1 MAGVITSSANPR
13 LKLVRKL
20 ASRRQREKLGLFVCE
35 GEDLVA
41 AALAAGL
48 EPVEA
53 LLDAERPALAD
64 LIARPETVAPELLAE
79 VSTLAHPPRVI
90 AVFRRADL
98 KRGTDAATG
107 LALWRVA
114 DPGNVGTLVRTADA
128 LGPAF
133 VAVSP
138 GSADPTSPKALRA
151 SMGSVFRV
159 PFAAF
164 EEAPQ
169 PRIGLVAHGGQAL
182 DQVELLERVTF
193 VLGAEREGLPQE
205 VAASCDELV
214 SIPLSEGA
222 ESLNVAVAGAIAL
235 YERWRRLQ
243 RQRMA
248 RSVAS

>member
-1 MAGVITSSANPR
+1 VITSAANPR

-20 ASRRQREKLGLFVCE
+20 ASRRQRDKLGLFVCE

-41 AALAAGL
+41 SGLDAGL

-53 LLDAERPALAD
+53 LIDAERPALAD
-64 LIARPETVAPELLAE
+64 RIPRAETVAPELLAE

-90 AVFRRADL
+90 VVFRRADL
-98 KRGTDAATG
+98 KRGTDTATG

-114 DPGNVGTLVRTADA
+114 DPGNIGTLVRSADA

-133 VAVSP
+133 VALSP
-138 GSADPTSPKALRA
+138 GCADPTSSKALRA

-164 EEAPQ
+164 DEAPQ
-169 PRIGLVAHGGQAL
+169 PRIGLVAHGGRAL
-182 DQVELLERVTF
+182 DEVELPERVTF
-193 VLGAEREGLPQE
+193 VLGAEREGLPE
-205 VAASCDELV
+205 DVAATCDGLL
-214 SIPLSEGA
+214 SIPLAEGA

-235 YERWRRLQ
+235 YAARRLG
-243 RQRMA
+243 A
-248 RSVAS
+248 